1 MNTGQINW
9 PMSVLWREK
18 MSSQEYWTGPIV
30 DQHIHLDRENR
41 YLGAIE
47 DFVISGGSGI
57 MLVHKPDF
65 HSRLPLTTEEYK
77 KEYENTIRMGK
88 EIRSKFKIDVGIV
101 LGPHP
106 VVWEKQ
112 SKSIGLAKSSELH
125 LEAIKLALDYIE
137 NDHAHCLGEVG
148 RPHYSVSTDIW
159 DQANEIL
166 LETFSLAK
174 SAGTSVQLH
183 VEENGEKTCEEL
195 SKLCSLANFPKEMAI
210 RHFSPP
216 NISQN
221 FNHGL
226 SSTINMGKNSIL
238 GICET
243 IQHSKSMWG
252 METDF
257 LDDDMRPGAVL
268 GPKTIP
274 KRTQEFYS
282 ELVTRD
288 FDEDKINE
296 ILLNVHC
303 NWPNQL
309 YGLDFDSNQER
320 R

>member
-1 MNTGQINW
+1 MI
-9 PMSVLWREK
+9 RED
-18 MSSQEYWTGPIV
+18 YWTGPII
-30 DQHIHLDRENR
+30 DQHIHLDRTNQ

-47 DFVISGGSGI
+47 DFSKSGGTGI

-65 HSRLPLTTEEYK
+65 YSRFPLTTEEYK
-77 KEYENTIRMGK
+77 KEYENTIQMGE

-112 SKSIGLAKSSELH
+112 SNDIGLKKSSELH

-137 NDHAHCLGEVG
+137 KGQAHCLGEVG
-148 RPHYSVSTDIW
+148 RPHYSVTPDVW
-159 DQANEIL
+159 DKANAIL
-166 LETFSLAK
+166 LETLSLAN
-174 SAGTSVQLH
+174 SVGTSVQLH
-183 VEENGEKTCEEL
+183 VEENGEKTCEDI
-195 SKLCSLANFPKEMAI
+195 SKLCKLANFPKEMAI

-216 NISQN
+216 NISQK

-226 SSTINMGKNSIL
+226 SSTINMGKNSVV

-243 IQHSKSMWG
+243 IHNSKSMWG

-257 LDDDMRPGAVL
+257 LDDKKRPGAVL

-282 ELVTRD
+282 ELVSRGYD
-288 FDEDKINE
+288 DDEIYD
-296 ILLNVHC
+296 ILMDIHC

-309 YGLDFDSNQER
+309 YGLDFVANPER
-320 R
+320 K